1 MQWTCTKYGLPNIS
15 VSLFDSSM
23 SSINSSLNLDEDM
36 LRVKSKPLRV
46 VTVNF
51 QSISYKKDEL
61 SSFLIENDVDMVL
74 GSKTH
79 LPPSINNT
87 EIFPSKHTS
96 YRRDRADS

>member
-1 MQWTCTKYGLPNIS
+1 
-15 VSLFDSSM
+15 M
-23 SSINSSLNLDEDM
+23 SSVNSSLNLDEDV
-36 LRVKSKPLRV
+36 LRVKSKSLRV
-46 VTVNF
+46 VTVKF

-79 LPPSINNT
+79 LSPSINNT
-87 EIFPSKHTS
+87 EIFLSKRTS